1 MKIFKIPVTWEAY
14 GTVEIQADSA
24 EEALMLAQLI
34 ETKEGLPLPTEHE
47 YVDGSFEINED
58 MDLIKMINQ

>member
-1 MKIFKIPVTWEAY
+1 MKTFKIPVTWEAY
-14 GTVEIQADSA
+14 GCVNIEAETV
-24 EEALMLAQLI
+24 EEALMLARLI
-34 ETKEGLPLPTEHE
+34 ETKEGLPLPTEYE